1 MNDVE
6 FCKKGGSRKTSE
18 EYSSRVLIITDFDV
32 EQRLQL
38 YRELRIP
45 VVLFLIISIH
55 YIHN

>member
-32 EQRLQL
+32 NNDLNYTE
-38 YRELRIP
+38 
-45 VVLFLIISIH
+45 
-55 YIHN
+55 N